1 MQCGVLELGVRS
13 DFELLDAWR
22 AGDRGAGNELVERHF
37 MSLYGFF
44 RNKLG
49 GDIDDL
55 IQRVFL
61 ACVES
66 RDAFRKEASFRTY
79 LFAVARN
86 ELHGHFRRQR
96 KDAALD
102 FGEMSIEDLGT
113 TPSQVVAKQQEQK
126 VLLRALRLIPLD
138 YQIALELYYWE
149 QLTGP
154 ELARVLEIPEGT
166 ARTRIRR
173 AREAL
178 ERRIARLAKSP
189 DVLRSTTDNLDRWA
203 ASLRECLENEGRKL

>member
-1 MQCGVLELGVRS
+1 MPS

-22 AGDRGAGNELVERHF
+22 AGDRAAGNVLVDRHF
-37 MSLYGFF
+37 AALYGFF

-49 GDIDDL
+49 GDIDDP

-86 ELHGHFRRQR
+86 ELHAHFRQR
-96 KDAALD
+96 GREAEVD
-102 FGEMSIEDLGT
+102 FSEVSVEDLGT
-113 TPSQVVAKQQEQK
+113 SPSQIIAKHEEQR
-126 VLLRALRLIPLD
+126 LLLHALRLIPLD

-149 QLTGP
+149 GLTGP
-154 ELARVLEIPEGT
+154 QLARVLDIPEGT

-178 ERRIARLAKSP
+178 EARISRLASSP
-189 DVLRSTTDNLDRWA
+189 DIMHSTTDNLDRWA
-203 ASLRECLENEGRKL
+203 ASLKECLAAEGREVG

>member
-1 MQCGVLELGVRS
+1 VRS

-22 AGDRGAGNELVERHF
+22 AGDRGAGNTLVERHF
-37 MSLYGFF
+37 LSLYRFF

-86 ELHGHFRRQR
+86 ELHAHFRRER
-96 KDAALD
+96 RDAVLD
-102 FGEMSIEDLGT
+102 FGELSVEDLGPS
-113 TPSQVVAKQQEQK
+113 PSQLVAREEEQR
-126 VLLRALRLIPLD
+126 VLLRALRMIPLD
-138 YQIALELYYWE
+138 YQIALELFYWE
-149 QLTGP
+149 QLTGR
-154 ELARVLEIPEGT
+154 ELAAVLDIPEGT
-166 ARTRIRR
+166 ARTRLRR
-173 AREAL
+173 ARSAL
-178 ERRIARLAKSP
+178 AQRLSRLIKSP

-203 ASLRECLENEGRKL
+203 ASLRECLAAEGRKVG

>member
-1 MQCGVLELGVRS
+1 
-13 DFELLDAWR
+13 
-22 AGDRGAGNELVERHF
+22 
-37 MSLYGFF
+37 MSLYRFF

-86 ELHGHFRRQR
+86 ELHGHFRRER
-96 KDAALD
+96 REARLD
-102 FGEMSIEDLGT
+102 FGELSVEDLGPS
-113 TPSQVVAKQQEQK
+113 PSQLVAHREEQRL
-126 VLLRALRLIPLD
+126 LLRALRMIPLD
-138 YQIALELYYWE
+138 YQIALELFYWE

-154 ELARVLEIPEGT
+154 ELAAVLDIPEGT
-166 ARTRIRR
+166 GRTRLRR
-173 AREAL
+173 ARIALAERLTRLVNSPEA
-178 ERRIARLAKSP
+178 
-189 DVLRSTTDNLDRWA
+189 LRSTTDDLDRWA
-203 ASLRECLENEGRKL
+203 ASLRDCLAAEGRKVG